1 MDYLASWKVV
11 SPLALDANS
20 VKGLVAGS
28 PHIAHLHAQLGHI
41 QPHDPM
47 TRRHS
52 FHAKMQMLL
61 GFQLRFQSRAT
72 EELLR
77 VWST

>member
-11 SPLALDANS
+11 SPLALDANF
-20 VKGLVAGS
+20 VRGLVAGS
-28 PHIAHLHAQLGHI
+28 PHIAHLHAQVDHI

-47 TRRHS
+47 TGRYS

-61 GFQLRFQSRAT
+61 GFRLRYQ
-72 EELLR
+72 
-77 VWST
+77 